1 MWVSRRRL
9 VLVVALLLSA
19 MAVSGVLA
27 FASPCAA
34 LVLLLLSG
42 VWIGLDQGFEG
53 PVLLTLVPRRH
64 GITAADLV
72 GVLGAGVAVCS
83 LALYFR

>member
-1 MWVSRRRL
+1 MWLSRRRL
-9 VLVVALLLSA
+9 ILVVALLLMA
-19 MAVSGVLA
+19 MVVSGVLA
-27 FASPCAA
+27 FTTVWAA

-64 GITAADLV
+64 GVTAADLV
-72 GVLGAGVAVCS
+72 GVLGAAVALWS
-83 LALYFR
+83 LVLHLW